1 MELLYRLAMGLFLQ
15 INMKKQSGFTLV
27 ELLLVLSILSILLLL
42 SVPLNISGLQKH
54 QDEQFLE
61 TFQYDVLYIQH
72 LATTTTDDKRVY
84 IRFQNDR
91 YSIIENTKT
100 LETRY
105 YPDGWEMDPRT
116 MEELSFKS
124 TGTVRQPGRIKM
136 TSKNNTY
143 FVVFPLGKGRG
154 YVEEE

>member
-1 MELLYRLAMGLFLQ
+1 MALFRQ

-54 QDEQFLE
+54 QDNQFLE

-72 LATTTTDDKRVY
+72 LATTTTDDKRAY
-84 IRFQNDR
+84 IKFNNAN
-91 YSIIENTKT
+91 YEIVENRKT

-105 YPDGWEMDPRT
+105 YPDGWEVDPWAKK
-116 MEELSFKS
+116 ELSFKS
-124 TGTVRQPGRIKM
+124 TGTIRQPGKIKM

-154 YVEEE
+154 YVVEEE